1 MRESNRRLGEEALRI
16 LDRLLDEKP
25 HEEAHQRM
33 SEVMRLLVR
42 WRDDLVARRRAGEE
56 GPELREALNQV
67 NGVTSLAFGAQF
79 PVVGV
84 KWQRMEKT
92 RDALREIMRQHA

>member
-1 MRESNRRLGEEALRI
+1 MRDDDRRLGQEALRI
-16 LDRLLDEKP
+16 LDQLIDEKP
-25 HEEAHQRM
+25 REEAHQRM
-33 SEVMRLLVR
+33 SEIVRLLVR
-42 WRDDLVARRRAGEE
+42 WRDDLIARRRAGEE
-56 GPELREALNQV
+56 GPELHEALDQV

-92 RDALREIMRQHA
+92 RDALREIMRHA